1 MAWPDARRFTG
12 RTLLVP
18 ERVAAHS
25 EVKAPIKRLAMT
37 KTLHH
42 RACHLCEAICG
53 LTLETTQADDGSL
66 AITSIKGDA
75 LDTFSRG
82 HICPKAV
89 ALQDI
94 QNDPDRLHQP
104 MLRVGSEWQPIAW
117 EDAFALVA
125 ERLSGI
131 QARHGQNAVAVYQ
144 GNPSVHNYGLMTHS
158 NYFLGQLKTRNRFS
172 ATSVDQLPHHLT
184 SHLMYGHGLLL
195 PIPDI
200 DHTDFMLILGGN
212 PLASNGSIM
221 TVPDVEKRLKAIQA
235 RGGKVVVVDPRRS
248 ETAAMADQHLFV
260 RPGGDAALLFGVLN
274 TLFAEHLT
282 RDSHL
287 PIEGLDDVRAAIAGF
302 TADAMSRQCAVP
314 AEQIRQLA
322 RDFAA
327 ADKAVCYGRMG
338 VSTQA
343 FGTLCHWLVQL
354 INLVTGNLDR
364 VGGAVCTTPAVDL
377 VASTGGGHFNRW
389 QSRVSARPE
398 YGGELPVSALAEEM
412 LTAGEGQIRALVT
425 VAGNPVLSTPNGRQ
439 LEQALDGLEFMVSI
453 DLYINET
460 TRYADLIL
468 PSTSALENDH
478 YDTTFNMFAVRNV
491 TRFNRAILPKPAGAL
506 HDWEIFVGLAKA
518 FAAQTGA
525 ALKPTLPPA
534 QMIDLGLRAGVY
546 GDASAHKLS
555 VERLADYPH
564 GIDLGPLRPNLAA
577 RLKTA
582 DGKVQA
588 APAVILA
595 DLARFAA
602 QPLPVA
608 DELLLIGRRHVRS
621 NNSWMHN
628 YHRLVKGKPRHQL
641 LMHPDDLSRRQLS
654 DGQRVRV
661 SSRIGMIE
669 VEVVASL
676 DMMPG
681 VVSLPHGRGHGR
693 PGVQMTIA
701 SGQPGASANDLT
713 DERQL
718 DELSGNAALNGVP
731 VQVAAA

>member
-1 MAWPDARRFTG
+1 
-12 RTLLVP
+12 
-18 ERVAAHS
+18 
-25 EVKAPIKRLAMT
+25 MT

-53 LTLETTQADDGSL
+53 LTIETTETDGNV

-94 QNDPDRLHQP
+94 QNDPDRLRQP
-104 MLRVGSEWQPIAW
+104 MRRVGSEWLPIEW
-117 EDAFALVA
+117 DEAFALVA
-125 ERLSGI
+125 EKLAAI
-131 QARHGQNAVAVYQ
+131 QERHGQNAVAVYQ

-158 NYFLGQLKTRNRFS
+158 NYFLGLLKTRNRYS
-172 ATSVDQLPHHLT
+172 ATSVDQLPHHL
-184 SHLMYGHGLLL
+184 SSYLMYGHGLLL

-221 TVPDVEKRLKAIQA
+221 TVPDVEKRLKAIQG

-248 ETAAMADQHLFV
+248 ETAAMADQHVFV
-260 RPGGDAALLFGVLN
+260 RPGGDAALLFSMLN
-274 TLFAEHLT
+274 TLFSEGLT

-287 PIEGLDDVRAAIAGF
+287 PVDGLDEVRNAVAAFSAE
-302 TADAMSRQCAVP
+302 AMSPLCAVP

-327 ADKAVCYGRMG
+327 APSAVCYGRMG

-343 FGTLCHWLVQL
+343 FGTLCNWVVQL

-364 VGGAVCTTPAVDL
+364 VGGALCTEPAVDL
-377 VASTGGGHFNRW
+377 VASTSGGHFNKW
-389 QSRVSARPE
+389 QSRVSGRPE

-412 LTAGEGQIRALVT
+412 LTEGEGQIRALIT

-439 LEQALDGLEFMVSI
+439 LEQALDGLDFMLSI

-478 YDTTFNMFAVRNV
+478 YDTTFNLFAVRNV
-491 TRFNRAILPKPAGAL
+491 TRFNRAILAKPEGAL

-518 FAAQTGA
+518 FAEKTGKE
-525 ALKPTLPPA
+525 LKPTMPPA
-534 QMIDLGLRAGVY
+534 KMIDMGLRMGRY
-546 GDASAHKLS
+546 GDGSEHKLS
-555 VERLADYPH
+555 LATLFDHPH
-564 GIDLGPLRPNLAA
+564 GIDLGALKPNLAS
-577 RLKTA
+577 RLKTP
-582 DGKVQA
+582 DQRIQA
-588 APAVILA
+588 APPEILA

-602 QPLPVA
+602 LQSPAA
-608 DELLLIGRRHVRS
+608 DELLMIGRRHVRS

-628 YHRLVKGKPRHQL
+628 FHRLVKGKPRHQL
-641 LMHPDDLSRRQLS
+641 LMHPDDLASRGLA

-661 SSRIGMIE
+661 SSRVGQIE
-669 VEVVASL
+669 VEVLASL
-676 DMMPG
+676 DMMKG
-681 VVSLPHGRGHGR
+681 VVSLPHGWGHAR
-693 PGVQMTIA
+693 PGVQMAIA
-701 SGQPGASANDLT
+701 SGQPGSSANDLT
-713 DERQL
+713 DECQL

-731 VQVAAA
+731 VTVAAA

>member
-1 MAWPDARRFTG
+1 
-12 RTLLVP
+12 
-18 ERVAAHS
+18 
-25 EVKAPIKRLAMT
+25 
-37 KTLHH
+37 
-42 RACHLCEAICG
+42 LCEAICG
-53 LTLETTQADDGSL
+53 LTIETTEAEAGNVQ
-66 AITSIKGDA
+66 ITSIKGDP

-104 MLRVGSEWQPIAW
+104 MLRVGSEWQPIEW
-117 EDAFALVA
+117 EDAFNLVA
-125 ERLSGI
+125 DRLAEI
-131 QARHGQNAVAVYQ
+131 QARHGQNSVAVYQ

-158 NYFLGQLKTRNRFS
+158 NYFLGLLKTRNRFS

-248 ETAAMADQHLFV
+248 ETAAIADQHLFV
-260 RPGGDAALLFGVLN
+260 RPGGDAALLFGLLN
-274 TLFAEHLT
+274 TLFAEGLT
-282 RDSHL
+282 RASHL
-287 PIEGLDDVRAAIAGF
+287 PIDGLEEVRAAVANF
-302 TADAMSRQCAVP
+302 TAEAMSPLCAVP

-327 ADKAVCYGRMG
+327 APTAVCYGRMG

-343 FGTLCHWLVQL
+343 FGTLCHWVVQL

-364 VGGAVCTTPAVDL
+364 VGGALCTEPAVDL
-377 VASTGGGHFNRW
+377 VASTSGGHFNLW
-389 QSRVSARPE
+389 QSRVSGRPE
-398 YGGELPVSALAEEM
+398 YAGELPVSALAEEM
-412 LTAGEGQIRALVT
+412 LTEGEGQVRALIT

-439 LEQALDGLEFMVSI
+439 LEQALDGLEFMVSV

-491 TRFNRAILPKPAGAL
+491 SRFNRAILAKPEGAL

-518 FAAQTGA
+518 FAAKTGKE
-525 ALKPTLPPA
+525 LKPTIAPA
-534 QMIDLGLRAGVY
+534 QMIDRGLRMGMY
-546 GDASAHKLS
+546 GDNSEHKLS
-555 VERLADYPH
+555 LATLFDHPH
-564 GIDLGPLRPNLAA
+564 GVDLGALKSNLAP

-582 DGKVQA
+582 NQRIQA
-588 APAVILA
+588 APAAILA

-602 QPLPVA
+602 LQAPAA
-608 DELLLIGRRHVRS
+608 DELLMIGRRHVRS

-641 LMHPDDLSRRQLS
+641 LMNPDDLASRGLS
-654 DGQRVRV
+654 DGQKVRV
-661 SSRIGMIE
+661 SSRVGVIE
-669 VEVVASL
+669 VEVLGSL
-676 DMMPG
+676 DMMKG
-681 VVSLPHGRGHGR
+681 VVSLPHGWGHAR

-701 SGQPGASANDLT
+701 SGQPGSSANDLT
-713 DERQL
+713 DECQL

-731 VQVAAA
+731 VTVAAA

>member
-1 MAWPDARRFTG
+1 
-12 RTLLVP
+12 
-18 ERVAAHS
+18 
-25 EVKAPIKRLAMT
+25 MT

-53 LTLETTQADDGSL
+53 LTIETTTDEGVGAR
-66 AITSIKGDA
+66 ITSIKGDP
-75 LDTFSRG
+75 LDSFSRG

-94 QNDPDRLHQP
+94 QNDPDRLRQP
-104 MLRVGSEWQPIAW
+104 MLRVGTQWQPIEWQA
-117 EDAFALVA
+117 AFEMVA
-125 ERLSGI
+125 ERLFSI
-131 QARHGQNAVAVYQ
+131 QQRHGQNAVAVYQ

-158 NYFLGQLKTRNRFS
+158 NYFLGLLKTRNRFS
-172 ATSVDQLPHHLT
+172 ATSIDQLPHHLS

-200 DHTDFMLILGGN
+200 DHTNFMLILGGN

-248 ETAAMADQHLFV
+248 ETAAIADQHLFV
-260 RPGGDAALLFGVLN
+260 RPGGDAALLFGMLN
-274 TLFAEHLT
+274 TLFEENLT
-282 RDSHL
+282 RTSHL
-287 PIEGLDDVRAAIAGF
+287 PVDGLDVVRQSVSLLNAE
-302 TADAMSRQCAVP
+302 AMSPRCGVP
-314 AEQIRQLA
+314 AEKIRQLA

-338 VSTQA
+338 ISTQT

-364 VGGAVCTTPAVDL
+364 VGGALCTEPAVDL
-377 VASTGGGHFNRW
+377 VASTSGGHFNRW
-389 QSRVSARPE
+389 QSRVSGLPE
-398 YGGELPVSALAEEM
+398 YAGELPVSALAEEM
-412 LTAGEGQIRALVT
+412 LSEGEGQVRALIT
-425 VAGNPVLSTPNGRQ
+425 VAGNPVLSTPNGGK
-439 LEQALDGLEFMVSI
+439 LEQALDGLEFMLSI

-491 TRFNRAILPKPAGAL
+491 TRFNRAILAKPDGAL

-518 FAAQTGA
+518 FAAKA
-525 ALKPTLPPA
+525 ARELKPTISPS
-534 QMIDLGLRAGVY
+534 QMIDRGLRSGLY
-546 GDASAHKLS
+546 GDASEHKLS
-555 VERLADYPH
+555 LETLRGHPH
-564 GIDLGPLRPNLAA
+564 GLDLGPLKPNLTL
-577 RLKTA
+577 RLNTA
-582 DGKVQA
+582 NQRIQA
-588 APAVILA
+588 APDVILA

-602 QPLPVA
+602 AEAPQA
-608 DELLLIGRRHVRS
+608 SELLLIGRRHVRS

-641 LMHPDDLSRRQLS
+641 LMHPDDLSSRGLS
-654 DGQRVRV
+654 DGQWVRV
-661 SSRIGMIE
+661 SSRVGA
-669 VEVVASL
+669 VEVQVLGSAE
-676 DMMPG
+676 MMPG
-681 VVSLPHGRGHGR
+681 VVSLPHGWGHAR
-693 PGVQMTIA
+693 PGVQMAIA
-701 SGQPGASANDLT
+701 GKQPGVSANDLT

-718 DELSGNAALNGVP
+718 DTLSGNAVLNGVP
-731 VQVAAA
+731 VKVAAA

>member
-1 MAWPDARRFTG
+1 
-12 RTLLVP
+12 
-18 ERVAAHS
+18 
-25 EVKAPIKRLAMT
+25 MT
-37 KTLHH
+37 ATLHH

-53 LTLETTQADDGSL
+53 LTLETTQAEDGSL

-94 QNDPDRLHQP
+94 QNDPDRLRQP
-104 MLRVGSEWQPIAW
+104 MLRVGTEWQPIPW
-117 EDAFALVA
+117 DEAFALVA
-125 ERLSGI
+125 ERLADI

-248 ETAAMADQHLFV
+248 ETAVIADQHVFV
-260 RPGGDAALLFGVLN
+260 RPGGDAALLFGLLN
-274 TLFAEHLT
+274 TLFTENLT

-287 PIEGLDDVRAAIAGF
+287 LVEGLEEVRRAIAGF
-302 TADAMSRQCAVP
+302 TPEAMSRQCAVP

-322 RDFAA
+322 RDFAG

-364 VGGAVCTTPAVDL
+364 VGGALCTTPAVDL

-389 QSRVSARPE
+389 QSRVSGRPE

-412 LTAGEGQIRALVT
+412 LTEGEGQIRALVT

-439 LEQALDGLEFMVSI
+439 LEQALDGLEFMVSV

-491 TRFNRAILPKPAGAL
+491 TRFNRAILPKPEGAL

-518 FAAQTGA
+518 FAAQTGV
-525 ALKPTLPPA
+525 ALKPTMPPA
-534 QMIDLGLRAGVY
+534 QMIDFGLRAGVY
-546 GDASAHKLS
+546 GEASSHKLS
-555 VERLADYPH
+555 VAMLADHPH
-564 GIDLGPLRPNLAA
+564 GVDLGPLQPNLAA
-577 RLKTA
+577 RLKTP
-582 DGKVQA
+582 DGNVQA

-595 DLARFAA
+595 DLARFTA
-602 QPLPVA
+602 QPVPEA

-641 LMHPDDLSRRQLS
+641 LMHPDDLLSRKLS

-661 SSRIGMIE
+661 SSRIGAVE
-669 VEVVASL
+669 VEVMASL

-681 VVSLPHGRGHGR
+681 VVSLPHGWGHGR
-693 PGVQMTIA
+693 PGVKMAIA

-731 VQVAAA
+731 VHVAAA

>member
-1 MAWPDARRFTG
+1 
-12 RTLLVP
+12 
-18 ERVAAHS
+18 
-25 EVKAPIKRLAMT
+25 MT

-53 LTLETTQADDGSL
+53 LTIETTTSEDRVQ
-66 AITSIKGDA
+66 ITSIKGDP

-94 QNDPDRLHQP
+94 QNDPDRLRQP
-104 MLRVGSEWQPIAW
+104 MLRVGSEWQPIEW
-117 EDAFALVA
+117 EAAFALVA
-125 ERLSGI
+125 ERLGAI
-131 QARHGQNAVAVYQ
+131 QARHGQNAVAIYQ

-158 NYFLGQLKTRNRFS
+158 NYFLGLLKTRNRFS
-172 ATSVDQLPHHLT
+172 ATSVDQLPQHL
-184 SHLMYGHGLLL
+184 SSYLMYGHGLLL

-200 DHTDFMLILGGN
+200 DNTDFMLILGGN

-235 RGGKVVVVDPRRS
+235 RGGKLVVVDPRRS
-248 ETAAMADQHLFV
+248 ETAAMADQHLFI
-260 RPGGDAALLFGVLN
+260 RPGGDAALLFGLLN
-274 TLFAEHLT
+274 TLFQEGLT

-287 PIEGLDDVRAAIAGF
+287 PVDGLDDVREAVAGF
-302 TADAMSRQCAVP
+302 TAEAMSSLCAVP

-364 VGGAVCTTPAVDL
+364 VGGALCTSPAVDL
-377 VASTGGGHFNRW
+377 VASTAGGHFNRW
-389 QSRVSARPE
+389 QSRVSGLPE

-412 LTAGEGQIRALVT
+412 LSEGEGQVRALVT

-491 TRFNRAILPKPAGAL
+491 TRFNRAILAKPEGAL

-518 FAAQTGA
+518 FAALTGKE
-525 ALKPTLPPA
+525 LKPTMPPA
-534 QMIDLGLRAGVY
+534 QMIDMGLRLGRY
-546 GDASAHKLS
+546 GDASEHKLS
-555 VERLADYPH
+555 VQALAGHPH
-564 GIDLGPLRPNLAA
+564 GVDLGPLRPNLGK
-577 RLKTA
+577 RLKTPEQR
-582 DGKVQA
+582 VQA
-588 APAVILA
+588 APPEILA

-602 QPLPVA
+602 QQVPEA
-608 DELLLIGRRHVRS
+608 GELLMIGRRHVRS

-641 LMHPDDLSRRQLS
+641 LMHPDDLASRGLD

-661 SSRIGMIE
+661 SSRVGMIE
-669 VEVVASL
+669 VEVLASL
-676 DMMPG
+676 EMMPG
-681 VVSLPHGRGHGR
+681 VVSLPHGWGHAR
-693 PGVQMTIA
+693 PGVQMSIA
-701 SGQPGASANDLT
+701 SGQPGSSANDLT

>member
-1 MAWPDARRFTG
+1 
-12 RTLLVP
+12 
-18 ERVAAHS
+18 
-25 EVKAPIKRLAMT
+25 MT

-53 LTLETTQADDGSL
+53 LTLETTETEGQGL
-66 AITSIKGDA
+66 AITSIKGDP
-75 LDTFSRG
+75 LDSFSRG

-94 QNDPDRLHQP
+94 QNDPDRLRQP
-104 MLRVGSEWQPIAW
+104 MQRIGSEWQPIAW
-117 EDAFALVA
+117 DEAFALVA
-125 ERLSGI
+125 ERLAAI
-131 QARHGQNAVAVYQ
+131 QERHGQSAVAVYQ
-144 GNPSVHNYGLMTHS
+144 GNPSVHNYGLTTHS
-158 NYFLGQLKTRNRFS
+158 NYFLGLLKTRSRFS

-248 ETAAMADQHLFV
+248 ETAAMASQHLFV
-260 RPGGDAALLFGVLN
+260 RPGGDAALLFGLLN
-274 TLFAEHLT
+274 TLFSEGLT

-287 PIEGLDDVRAAIAGF
+287 PVDGLEDVRQAVATF
-302 TADAMSRQCAVP
+302 TAEAMSPLCAVP
-314 AEQIRQLA
+314 AAQIRQLA

-327 ADKAVCYGRMG
+327 APSAVCYGRMG

-343 FGTLCHWLVQL
+343 FGTLCHWLIQV

-364 VGGAVCTTPAVDL
+364 VGGALCTEPAVDV
-377 VASTGGGHFNRW
+377 VASTSGGHFNRW
-389 QSRVSARPE
+389 QSRVSGRPE
-398 YGGELPVSALAEEM
+398 YAGELPVSTLAEEM
-412 LTAGEGQIRALVT
+412 LTEGEGQIRALVT

-439 LEQALDGLEFMVSI
+439 LEQALDGLEFMVSV

-478 YDTTFNMFAVRNV
+478 YDTTFNLFAVRNV
-491 TRFNRAILPKPAGAL
+491 TRFNRAILPKPEGAL

-518 FAAQTGA
+518 FAARTGKE
-525 ALKPTLPPA
+525 LKPTMPPA
-534 QMIDLGLRAGVY
+534 QMIDFGLRAGAY
-546 GDASAHKLS
+546 GDASPHKLS
-555 VERLADYPH
+555 LATLFDHPH
-564 GIDLGPLRPNLAA
+564 GIDLGALKPNLTP
-577 RLKTA
+577 RLKTENRR
-582 DGKVQA
+582 VQA

-595 DLARFAA
+595 DIGRFAA
-602 QPLPVA
+602 LPA
-608 DELLLIGRRHVRS
+608 PKSDELLMIGRRHVRS

-628 YHRLVKGKPRHQL
+628 FHRLVKGKPRHQL
-641 LMHPDDLSRRQLS
+641 LMHPDDLASRGLS
-654 DGQRVRV
+654 DGQRVKV
-661 SSRIGMIE
+661 SSRVGVIE
-669 VEVVASL
+669 VEVQGSP
-676 DMMPG
+676 DMMKG
-681 VVSLPHGRGHGR
+681 VVSLPHGWGHAR
-693 PGVQMTIA
+693 PGVQMSIA
-701 SGQPGASANDLT
+701 SAQPGSSANDLT
-713 DERQL
+713 DERLL

-731 VQVAAA
+731 VTVAAA

>member
-1 MAWPDARRFTG
+1 
-12 RTLLVP
+12 
-18 ERVAAHS
+18 
-25 EVKAPIKRLAMT
+25 MT

-53 LTLETTQADDGSL
+53 LTLETTRADDGSL

-104 MLRVGSEWQPIAW
+104 MLRVGSEWQPIPW
-117 EDAFALVA
+117 DEAFALVA
-125 ERLSGI
+125 ERLAGI

-235 RGGKVVVVDPRRS
+235 RGGRVVVVDPRRS

-260 RPGGDAALLFGVLN
+260 RPGGDAALLFGLLN
-274 TLFAEHLT
+274 TLFSENLT

-287 PIEGLDDVRAAIAGF
+287 PVVGLEEVRRAISGF
-302 TADAMSRQCAVP
+302 TAEAMSRQCAVP

-364 VGGAVCTTPAVDL
+364 VGGALCTTPAVDL

-389 QSRVSARPE
+389 QSRVSGRPE

-412 LTAGEGQIRALVT
+412 LTEGEGQISALVT

-518 FAAQTGA
+518 FAVQTGA
-525 ALKPTLPPA
+525 TLKPTMPPA
-534 QMIDLGLRAGVY
+534 QMIDFGLRAGTY
-546 GDASAHKLS
+546 GEASTHKLS
-555 VERLADYPH
+555 VAMLADHPH
-564 GIDLGPLRPNLAA
+564 GVDLGPLRPNLAA

-582 DGKVQA
+582 DGNVQA

-602 QPLPVA
+602 QPVPVA

-641 LMHPDDLSRRQLS
+641 LMHPDDLARRQLS

-669 VEVVASL
+669 VEVLASL

-681 VVSLPHGRGHGR
+681 VVSLPHGWGHGR

>member
-1 MAWPDARRFTG
+1 M
-12 RTLLVP
+12 LVP
-18 ERVAAHS
+18 PLAAAHS
-25 EVKAPIKRLAMT
+25 QAKALIKRLAMT

-53 LTLETTQADDGSL
+53 LTLETTTSDDGSI

-75 LDTFSRG
+75 QDTFSRG

-104 MLRVGSEWQPIAW
+104 MLRVGSEWQPIPW
-117 EDAFALVA
+117 DEAFALVA
-125 ERLSGI
+125 ERLAGI

-200 DHTDFMLILGGN
+200 DQTNFMLILGGN

-260 RPGGDAALLFGVLN
+260 RPGGDAALLFGLLN
-274 TLFAEHLT
+274 TLFSEHLT

-287 PIEGLDDVRAAIAGF
+287 PVDGLEEVRRAVAGF
-302 TADAMSRQCAVP
+302 TAEAMSAHCAVP

-364 VGGAVCTTPAVDL
+364 VGGALCTEPAVDL
-377 VASTGGGHFNRW
+377 VAATSGGHFNRW
-389 QSRVSARPE
+389 QSRVSGRPE
-398 YGGELPVSALAEEM
+398 YSGELPVSALAEEM
-412 LTAGEGQIRALVT
+412 LTEGEGQIRALVT

-439 LEQALDGLEFMVSI
+439 LEQALDGLEFMVSV

-491 TRFNRAILPKPAGAL
+491 TRFNRAILPKPEGAL
-506 HDWEIFVGLAKA
+506 HDWEIFVGLAQA
-518 FAAQTGA
+518 FAARTGNP
-525 ALKPTLPPA
+525 LKPTLAPA
-534 QMIDLGLRAGVY
+534 QMIDLGLRAGAY
-546 GDASAHKLS
+546 GDASSHKLS
-555 VERLADYPH
+555 VAMLAEHPH
-564 GIDLGPLRPNLAA
+564 GLDLGPLKANLAG

-582 DGKVQA
+582 NGRVQA

-602 QPLPVA
+602 LPLPKV

-641 LMHPDDLSRRQLS
+641 LMHPDDLASRQLS

-669 VEVVASL
+669 VHVLASL
-676 DMMPG
+676 EMMPG
-681 VVSLPHGRGHGR
+681 VVSLPHGWGHDR
-693 PGVQMTIA
+693 PGVQMSIA
-701 SGQPGASANDLT
+701 SAQPGASANDLT

>member
-1 MAWPDARRFTG
+1 
-12 RTLLVP
+12 
-18 ERVAAHS
+18 
-25 EVKAPIKRLAMT
+25 MT

-53 LTLETTQADDGSL
+53 LTIETTTSEDRVQ
-66 AITSIKGDA
+66 ITSIKGDP

-94 QNDPDRLHQP
+94 QNDPDRLRQP
-104 MLRVGSEWQPIAW
+104 MLRVGSEWQPIEW
-117 EDAFALVA
+117 EAAFALVA
-125 ERLSGI
+125 ERLGAI
-131 QARHGQNAVAVYQ
+131 QARHGQNAVAIYQ

-158 NYFLGQLKTRNRFS
+158 NYFLGLLKTRNRFS
-172 ATSVDQLPHHLT
+172 ATSVDQLPQHL
-184 SHLMYGHGLLL
+184 SSYLMYGHGLLL

-200 DHTDFMLILGGN
+200 DNTDFMLILGGN

-235 RGGKVVVVDPRRS
+235 RGGKLVVVDPRRS
-248 ETAAMADQHLFV
+248 ETAAMADQHLFI
-260 RPGGDAALLFGVLN
+260 RPGGDAALLFGLLN
-274 TLFAEHLT
+274 TLFQEGLT

-287 PIEGLDDVRAAIAGF
+287 PVDGLDDVRKAVAGF
-302 TADAMSRQCAVP
+302 TAEAMSPLCAVP

-364 VGGAVCTTPAVDL
+364 VGGALCTSPAVDL
-377 VASTGGGHFNRW
+377 VASTAGGHFNRW
-389 QSRVSARPE
+389 QSRVSGLPE

-412 LTAGEGQIRALVT
+412 LSEGEGQVRALVT

-491 TRFNRAILPKPAGAL
+491 TRFNRAILAKPEGAL

-518 FAAQTGA
+518 FAALTGKE
-525 ALKPTLPPA
+525 LKPTMPPA
-534 QMIDLGLRAGVY
+534 QMIDMGLRLGRY
-546 GDASAHKLS
+546 GDASEHKLS
-555 VERLADYPH
+555 VQALAGHPH
-564 GIDLGPLRPNLAA
+564 GVDLGPLRPNLGK
-577 RLKTA
+577 RLKTPEQR
-582 DGKVQA
+582 VQA
-588 APAVILA
+588 APPEILA

-602 QPLPVA
+602 QQVPEA
-608 DELLLIGRRHVRS
+608 GELLMIGRRHVRS

-641 LMHPDDLSRRQLS
+641 LMHPDDLASRGLD

-661 SSRIGMIE
+661 SSRVGMIE
-669 VEVVASL
+669 VEVLASL
-676 DMMPG
+676 EMMPG
-681 VVSLPHGRGHGR
+681 VVSLPHGWGHAR
-693 PGVQMTIA
+693 PGVQMSIA
-701 SGQPGASANDLT
+701 SGQPGSSANDLT

>member
-1 MAWPDARRFTG
+1 
-12 RTLLVP
+12 
-18 ERVAAHS
+18 
-25 EVKAPIKRLAMT
+25 MT

-53 LTLETTQADDGSL
+53 LTLETTQGEDGSL
-66 AITSIKGDA
+66 AITSIKGDP

-104 MLRVGSEWQPIAW
+104 MLRVGSEWQPIPW
-117 EDAFALVA
+117 DDAFALVA
-125 ERLSGI
+125 ERLAGI

-248 ETAAMADQHLFV
+248 ETAAIADQHLFV
-260 RPGGDAALLFGVLN
+260 RPGGDAALLFGLLN
-274 TLFAEHLT
+274 TLFAENLT

-287 PIEGLDDVRAAIAGF
+287 PVDGLDEVRHAVAGF
-302 TADAMSRQCAVP
+302 TAEAMSRQCAVP

-327 ADKAVCYGRMG
+327 AETAVCYGRMG

-364 VGGAVCTTPAVDL
+364 VGGALCTTPAVDL
-377 VASTGGGHFNRW
+377 VASTSGGHFNRW
-389 QSRVSARPE
+389 QSRVSGRPE

-412 LTAGEGQIRALVT
+412 LTEGEGQIRALVT

-439 LEQALDGLEFMVSI
+439 LEQALDGLEFMVSV

-491 TRFNRAILPKPAGAL
+491 TRFNRAILPKPEGAL
-506 HDWEIFVGLAKA
+506 HDWEIFVGLAQA
-518 FAAQTGA
+518 FAAKTGNT
-525 ALKPTLPPA
+525 LKPTMPPA
-534 QMIDLGLRAGVY
+534 QMIDFGLRAGPY
-546 GDASAHKLS
+546 GDTLS
-555 VERLADYPH
+555 IAALADHPH
-564 GIDLGPLRPNLAA
+564 GLDLGPLKPNLTS
-577 RLKTA
+577 RMKTA
-582 DGKVQA
+582 NGHLQA
-588 APAVILA
+588 APPVILA
-595 DLARFAA
+595 DLVRFAA
-602 QPLPVA
+602 QPVPKVN
-608 DELLLIGRRHVRS
+608 ELLLIGRRHVRS

-641 LMHPDDLSRRQLS
+641 LMHPDDLAHRQLS

-669 VEVVASL
+669 VEVMASL

-681 VVSLPHGRGHGR
+681 VVSLPHGWGHGR

-701 SGQPGASANDLT
+701 SEQPGASANDLT